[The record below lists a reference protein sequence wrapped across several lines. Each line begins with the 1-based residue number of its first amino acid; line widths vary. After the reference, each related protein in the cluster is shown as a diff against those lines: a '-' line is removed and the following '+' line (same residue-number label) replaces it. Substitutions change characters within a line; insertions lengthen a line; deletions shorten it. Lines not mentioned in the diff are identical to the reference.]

1 MDDITVRRHVLAA
14 LGLAPMI
21 DAAQIGVTVES
32 GVVTLRGHVRNCA
45 EKGIAERVA
54 LRVRGVRAVVEQIE
68 IRYPDKSRSG
78 DATPPDHRTWCELAA
93 WSAPGLSAVKDRLT
107 FA

>member
-45 EKGIAERVA
+45 EKGIAERIV

-68 IRYPDKSRSG
+68 VHYPATSRSG
-78 DATPPDHRTWCELAA
+78 DATPPDRRTQCEPAP
-93 WSAPGLSAVKDRLT
+93 WSVPGLSAVADQPT

>member
-1 MDDITVRRHVLAA
+1 MDDISVRRHVLAA
-14 LGLAPMI
+14 LELAPMI

-68 IRYPDKSRSG
+68 VHYPDTSRS
-78 DATPPDHRTWCELAA
+78 DAATPPDHRARCEPVA
-93 WSAPGLSAVKDRLT
+93 WSAPGLSAVADRLT

>member
-45 EKGIAERVA
+45 EKGIAGRVT
-54 LRVRGVRAVVEQIE
+54 LRVRGVRAMVEQIE
-68 IRYPDKSRSG
+68 VRYPDKSRSG
-78 DATPPDHRTWCELAA
+78 EATPPDHRTWCEPAA
-93 WSAPGLSAVKDRLT
+93 WSAPGLSAVEDRLT
-107 FA
+107 SA